1 MRETVMLLEAIGNS
15 LPMAVGIALS
25 PLPVASVIILLMTPQ
40 ARTNAPTFL
49 VGWITGILAVGFVVF
64 ILPGIETTRGNPTPL
79 SGLLRIILGIFL
91 LALTWKQ
98 WKKRPRPNEPVTVPK
113 LLARL
118 DHIGTGHSLAMGFLF
133 TAINPKNLVLTVAGA
148 ATIDSSMLAPK
159 SQIIALFVF
168 TTIASLSV
176 ALPLAAYY
184 LARQSVEGTFAR
196 WKDWLIE
203 NNVTVLIVLLL
214 VFGTLLIGRGM
225 KIFAT

>member
-1 MRETVMLLEAIGNS
+1 MLLEAIGGS

-40 ARTNAPTFL
+40 ARTNAPAFL
-49 VGWITGILAVGFVVF
+49 LGWIAGILAVGFVVF
-64 ILPGIETTRGNPTPL
+64 ILPGIETTRGEPTPL
-79 SGLLRIILGIFL
+79 SGLMRIILGILL

-98 WKKRPRPNEPVTVPK
+98 WRRRPRPNEPVTVPK
-113 LLARL
+113 LLAHL
-118 DHIGTGHSLAMGFLF
+118 DQIGTAHSLATGFLF
-133 TAINPKNLVLTVAGA
+133 TVINPKNLVLTAAGA

-159 SQIIALFVF
+159 SQIIVLFVF

-176 ALPLAAYY
+176 ALPLAAYF
-184 LARQSVEGTFAR
+184 LARQRVEVTFAR

-203 NNVTVLIVLLL
+203 NNGMVLIVLLL

-225 KIFAT
+225 KILSI

>member
-1 MRETVMLLEAIGNS
+1 MLLEAIGGS

-25 PLPVASVIILLMTPQ
+25 PLPVASLIILLMTPQ
-40 ARTNAPTFL
+40 ARTNAPAFL
-49 VGWITGILAVGFVVF
+49 LGWIAGILAVGFVVF
-64 ILPGIETTRGNPTPL
+64 ILPGIETTRGEPTPL
-79 SGLLRIILGIFL
+79 SGLMRIILGILL

-98 WKKRPRPNEPVTVPK
+98 WRRQPRPNEPVTVSK

-118 DHIGTGHSLAMGFLF
+118 DQIGTAHSLATGFLF
-133 TAINPKNLVLTVAGA
+133 TAINPKNLVLTAAGA

-159 SQIIALFVF
+159 SQIIVLFVF

-176 ALPLAAYY
+176 ALPLAAYF
-184 LARQSVEGTFAR
+184 LARQRVEVTFAR

-203 NNVTVLIVLLL
+203 NNGMVLIVLLL

-225 KIFAT
+225 KILAI